1 MLDRLLTP
9 ALYRTFAAYWITV
22 ILAGALIYGAVL
34 CLQGVALQLLPRRS
48 FLRVSALLQ
57 IAAFVLLV
65 SVYFLQPSIAT
76 PPGLLAPDN
85 QSLLACLPSYWFL
98 ALFQQLNGS
107 MHPALVP
114 LARRAW
120 TALAVIAL
128 GTAAPSLLAYPPPQR
143 RNTPEPSNTPR
154 LPPGGPFP
162 RPLASFP
169 LPRRLLVP

>member
-1 MLDRLLTP
+1 MLGLLLT
-9 ALYRTFAAYWITV
+9 AAVYRPFAAYWITV

-57 IAAFVLLV
+57 MAAFVLLV

-76 PPGLLAPDN
+76 PRDLIAPEN
-85 QSLLACLPSYWFL
+85 QTLLACLPSYWFL

-120 TALAVIAL
+120 TALAVFRC
-128 GTAAPSLLAYPPPQR
+128 GTAVLHLVVYPRTLLRIAVKPFLSPRSPPFLPSPVFLPFFQ
-143 RNTPEPSNTPR
+143 TP
-154 LPPGGPFP
+154 L
-162 RPLASFP
+162 
-169 LPRRLLVP
+169 

>member
-1 MLDRLLTP
+1 MLGLLLT
-9 ALYRTFAAYWITV
+9 AAVYRPFAAYWITV

-57 IAAFVLLV
+57 MAAFVLLV

-76 PPGLLAPDN
+76 PRDLIAPENQTLLAW
-85 QSLLACLPSYWFL
+85 LPSYWFL

-120 TALAVIAL
+120 TGLAFIGC
-128 GTAAPSLLAYPPPQR
+128 GTAVAYLLAYR
-143 RNTPEPSNTPR
+143 RTLLSIAEEPDITPGPR
-154 LPPGGPFP
+154 T
-162 RPLASFP
+162 
-169 LPRRLLVP
+169 V